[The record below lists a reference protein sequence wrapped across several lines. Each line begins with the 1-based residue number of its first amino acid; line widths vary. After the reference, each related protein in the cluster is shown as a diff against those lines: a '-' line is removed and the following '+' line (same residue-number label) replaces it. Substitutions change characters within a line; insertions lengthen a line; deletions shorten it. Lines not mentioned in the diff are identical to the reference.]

1 MWERVSEGIVWE
13 RGNFILEFYCFL
25 VILFFKKGF
34 LMKKLLFGILFIM
47 NIAYAELAEEHMA
60 TNWVDTSLLSQ
71 KECIQKAELAIKQS
85 MNPSKKFVRSEY
97 EVVGNDGNNI
107 VMIRCISSKKIA
119 FFIATGLNTDILN
132 TIVINFRK

>member
-1 MWERVSEGIVWE
+1 
-13 RGNFILEFYCFL
+13 
-25 VILFFKKGF
+25 
-34 LMKKLLFGILFIM
+34 MKKLLFGILFIM
-47 NIAYAELAEEHMA
+47 NISYAELVEEHMA
-60 TNWVDTSLLSQ
+60 TNWTDTSLLSQ